1 MPPRPTR
8 GRATAI
14 GFTAVLMWS
23 LLALLTVASA
33 PTSPLLL
40 NALTFAAGGTVG
52 LAWVAATGGWQRLRL
67 APFRVHVFGTLA
79 LFLYHQVYF
88 TALRIAPPDQASL
101 VAYLWP
107 LFIVLFSAL
116 LPGERLRAGHL
127 LGALIAFA
135 GAALVVLRG
144 GTGFEPGAAQGLAL
158 AFACALIWAGYSVLS
173 RQMGDVPTE
182 AVAVFCC
189 ATAVL
194 SAAAAWIAD
203 ATGTET
209 LTWPDGPAAW
219 SAVLALGLGPVGAA
233 FYVWDVGV
241 KRGDI
246 QLLGVAA
253 YAAPLL
259 SVIALVGAG
268 IVPATVTL
276 AAAAVLVAAGAAL
289 AARASARS
297 VTPATGG

>member
-1 MPPRPTR
+1 MTPRA
-8 GRATAI
+8 RATLT
-14 GFTAVLMWS
+14 GFAAVLMWA

-40 NALTFAAGGTVG
+40 NALTFSVGGLVG
-52 LAWVAATGGWQRLRL
+52 LVWVAATGGWARL
-67 APFRVHVFGTLA
+67 AAVPWRVFAFGTLA

-88 TALRIAPPDQASL
+88 TALRLAPPEQASL

-116 LPGERLRAGHL
+116 LPGERLRRGHIA
-127 LGALIAFA
+127 GALIAFA
-135 GAALVVLRG
+135 GAAMVVLRE
-144 GTGFEPGAAQGLAL
+144 GTGLAPGAAQGLML
-158 AFACALIWAGYSVLS
+158 AFGCAVIWAGYSVLS
-173 RQMGDVPTE
+173 RRMGAVPTE

-189 ATAVL
+189 GTAVL
-194 SAAAAWIAD
+194 SALAAWGAS
-203 ATGTET
+203 AAGVET
-209 LTWPDGPAAW
+209 LTWPGTTEAW
-219 SAVLALGLGPVGAA
+219 AAVLALGLGPVGAA

-246 QLLGVAA
+246 QLLGVTA

-259 SVIALVGAG
+259 STLALVAAG
-268 IVPATVTL
+268 LVAASLTL
-276 AAAAVLVAAGAAL
+276 GAAAALIAGGAAL
-289 AARASARS
+289 AARASARE